1 MWIAIQNAVGAR
13 QGVGGGPGPTPPYTP
28 PMDEYPADVAY
39 SVRLVSTSYTGPCI
53 EAYRVSDGATQDI
66 GFDSNGRISATEL
79 AAFSGGSVLEVQ
91 TWYDQMPGANHAI
104 STINDTTGTLTRA
117 IIYSGSS
124 IITDGIEP
132 ALDFVNPADYPTLR
146 FSNLGAASGYE
157 SFQVSTAAT
166 TNSGTPLYVTG
177 IPYNFNY
184 HQPISYPNGNVY
196 EGFGSNTRPA
206 LLGIGFPN
214 MYMQHVYN
222 TTAGPTKNV
231 LINNTLIATASSAA
245 NIGSLSHY
253 ISAMAKTQVGDDPKG
268 RYIGYIKELF
278 IYKSIQTSG
287 VRDVLTSNINNFYQ
301 IGNFPDYTSGFLADY
316 PDAAAAYSVRKL
328 SNTAI
333 KALRVRRTVAPFDEQ
348 DIGFTAGGDLDEA
361 AISTFGASDTLV
373 VSRWYD
379 QSGFSRHAVQDA
391 SNAQPQIYN
400 GTAVITE
407 NGKPALQFNQDKLG
421 EVDIVLNQA
430 FSSTSVARLTATP
443 TFSPLFGSRDSG
455 GIYGSLVAWSGSG
468 SWTMQSSSLA
478 STGDAYDSNQHLFF
492 NVWNGASSIFAKDGG
507 SAVTLNPGTTDWQNL
522 SIGTRGTD
530 PGSSASNGLYQELI
544 FWDTDKNAAGQR
556 TAIETNISDYYTV
569 SPNGDAPTSGFL
581 FDYSGATFAYSIRQL
596 NDNADYCMQVIRADG
611 VTLSIGF
618 DGSGYVDTA
627 AIVSFAAGQK
637 VYLNRMYDQTGNRY
651 HSGTVSN
658 LIGTTTLVVVYD
670 GTNLITKNG
679 QLMPQMDLLSQASNS
694 NIASPT
700 GTALGVT
707 HSLYAV
713 VQRPNAPSALNM
725 FSTGNG
731 GVTALYQERSGNLTY
746 GPGWTSF
753 GIYTYPTVSNE
764 PRLYSY
770 IRKNGTDG
778 ECFNDGVSQGTTT
791 AMTAATSVNISG
803 YAFNKAN
810 TGIQANCSG
819 FQEMIAYTADRTAVG
834 DNANILANIK
844 AYYPSIP

>member
-28 PMDEYPADVAY
+28 PMDAYPADVAY

-132 ALDFVNPADYPTLR
+132 ALDFVNPTDYPTLR

-166 TNSGTPLYVTG
+166 TNSGTPLYVTS

-231 LINNTLIATASSAA
+231 LINNTLIATASAAA
-245 NIGSLSHY
+245 NVGSLSHY

-316 PDAAAAYSVRKL
+316 PGAAAAYSVRQL

-333 KALRVRRTVAPFDEQ
+333 KCMRVRRAVAPFDEK

-361 AISTFGASDTLV
+361 AIVAFGGSDVLV
-373 VSRWYD
+373 VSAWYD
-379 QSGFSRHAVQDA
+379 QSGQSRHATQITPN
-391 SNAQPQIYN
+391 SQPQIYN

-407 NGKPALQFNQDKLG
+407 NGKPYIKYGLLETG
-421 EVDIVLNQA
+421 L
-430 FSSTSVARLTATP
+430 S
-443 TFSPLFGSRDSG
+443 FGSDNWIFSAAGNLSNNTKLFFAR
-455 GIYGSLVAWSGSG
+455 SGSG
-468 SWTMQSSSLA
+468 YLGTMQSGSV
-478 STGDAYDSNQHLFF
+478 STGVNSNAGTLTAFRNGSSYSFTTRDALYTDIGTQSLFTVNQDSSNWT
-492 NVWNGASSIFAKDGG
+492 N
-507 SAVTLNPGTTDWQNL
+507 VTLGY
-522 SIGTRGTD
+522 
-530 PGSSASNGLYQELI
+530 SATADQRCWSMHEVVIY
-544 FWDTDKNAAGQR
+544 DTDQSSNR
-556 TAIETNISDYYTV
+556 TGIETNINTYYDVYTMYN
-569 SPNGDAPTSGFL
+569 PDAPTSGFL
-581 FDYSGATFAYSIRQL
+581 FDYPNASTAYSVRQL
-596 NDNADYCMQVIRADG
+596 NNNATVSMRVRRAVAPFDEQD
-611 VTLSIGF
+611 IGFVNGDLDEAAIVAFGGSDALTVSAWYDQSGNQRHATQITPGAQPQIYNGAAVLTENGRPAVQF
-618 DGSGYVDTA
+618 DGSNDYLSLTSTAVTNSVCQILVSVYDTS
-627 AIVSFAAGQK
+627 VSSLKMPLGGGPTTWWQHYSANRIRINTTSGQVIFASGLSNGTQ
-637 VYLNRMYDQTGNRY
+637 YLGFMNGNSGAY
-651 HSGTVSN
+651 TFHLNGTSKFSGTVGN
-658 LIGTTTLVVVYD
+658 WYIDTIGRGL
-670 GTNLITKNG
+670 
-679 QLMPQMDLLSQASNS
+679 NS
-694 NIASPT
+694 NT
-700 GTALGVT
+700 
-707 HSLYAV
+707 
-713 VQRPNAPSALNM
+713 
-725 FSTGNG
+725 
-731 GVTALYQERSGNLTY
+731 
-746 GPGWTSF
+746 
-753 GIYTYPTVSNE
+753 
-764 PRLYSY
+764 
-770 IRKNGTDG
+770 
-778 ECFNDGVSQGTTT
+778 
-791 AMTAATSVNISG
+791 
-803 YAFNKAN
+803 YAFNDP
-810 TGIQANCSG
+810 IQEVILYES
-819 FQEMIAYTADRTAVG
+819 EKSSSRTAIE
-834 DNANILANIK
+834 DDIMT
-844 AYYPSIP
+844 YYQIP

>member
-28 PMDEYPADVAY
+28 PMDAYPADVAY

-132 ALDFVNPADYPTLR
+132 ALDFVNPTDYPTLR

-166 TNSGTPLYVTG
+166 TNSGTPLYVTS

-231 LINNTLIATASSAA
+231 LINNTLIATASAAA
-245 NIGSLSHY
+245 NVGSLSHY

-268 RYIGYIKELF
+268 RYTGYIKELF

-316 PDAAAAYSVRKL
+316 SGAAVAYSVRKL

-333 KALRVRRTVAPFDEQ
+333 KCMRVRRTVAPFDEQ

-361 AISTFGASDTLV
+361 AITTFGGSDVLV

-379 QSGFSRHAVQDA
+379 QSGFSRHAVQDTPG
-391 SNAQPQIYN
+391 SQPQIYN

-407 NGKPALQFNQDKLG
+407 NGKPAIASTISTSLTVSSTISVRSLFSAQKSTGGFLMGYSSGAPYHANGNFYLSTSFADSA
-421 EVDIVLNQA
+421 VLNGNNYENSTLKN
-430 FSSTSVARLTATP
+430 FTNVTRSTSQVVVSMIHTGTVSANQISQDRNT
-443 TFSPLFGSRDSG
+443 SN
-455 GIYGSLVAWSGSG
+455 
-468 SWTMQSSSLA
+468 SSL
-478 STGDAYDSNQHLFF
+478 S
-492 NVWNGASSIFAKDGG
+492 
-507 SAVTLNPGTTDWQNL
+507 
-522 SIGTRGTD
+522 GTR
-530 PGSSASNGLYQELI
+530 QELI
-544 FWDTDKNAAGQR
+544 LWSDDQSDDR
-556 TAIETNISDYYTV
+556 TAIETNISDYYTIIIN
-569 SPNGDAPTSGFL
+569 PDAATSGFL
-581 FDYSGATFAYSIRQL
+581 FDYSNATTAYSVRQL
-596 NDNADYCMQVIRADG
+596 NNNAEYCMQVQRSDG
-611 VTLSIGF
+611 ERLYVGFVAGDLDTQAIIDFGGALEVGIYRWFDQSGNQNHATLFDLNDPPQIY
-618 DGSGYVDTA
+618 DGSSIISLNGNPAIYAPATGTRMAVPSQTLTDASVLCVYELSTGSYPINNEA
-627 AIVSFAAGQK
+627 APRYRLRFFSG
-637 VYLNRMYDQTGNRY
+637 RMYLYLDGATI
-651 HSGTVSN
+651 SGSLASAGDHQLHTF
-658 LIGTTTLVVVYD
+658 YD
-670 GTNLITKNG
+670 DGATIYWRT
-679 QLMPQMDLLSQASNS
+679 
-694 NIASPT
+694 
-700 GTALGVT
+700 
-707 HSLYAV
+707 
-713 VQRPNAPSALNM
+713 
-725 FSTGNG
+725 NG
-731 GVTALYQERSGNLTY
+731 GDEYTRAFTGSTKHERIIGNLSSGMKFQEYILFDTNKYSDRSGIE
-746 GPGWTSF
+746 S
-753 GIYTYPTVSNE
+753 
-764 PRLYSY
+764 
-770 IRKNGTDG
+770 D
-778 ECFNDGVSQGTTT
+778 
-791 AMTAATSVNISG
+791 AMTYFNI
-803 YAFNKAN
+803 
-810 TGIQANCSG
+810 
-819 FQEMIAYTADRTAVG
+819 
-834 DNANILANIK
+834 
-844 AYYPSIP
+844 P